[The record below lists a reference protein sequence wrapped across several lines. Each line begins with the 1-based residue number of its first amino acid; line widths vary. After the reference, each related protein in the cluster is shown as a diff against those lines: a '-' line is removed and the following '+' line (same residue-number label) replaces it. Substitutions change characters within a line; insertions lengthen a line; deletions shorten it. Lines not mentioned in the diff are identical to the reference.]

1 MYNLHKI
8 EVMRGAFVVLLG
20 LALFVV
26 LILLLALK
34 KREYSQFGIGYS
46 VVLIL
51 GGLSLG
57 AMDGFGLGSIIIAGM
72 GVVSLVIFVVV
83 ARITSPS

>member
-1 MYNLHKI
+1 M
-8 EVMRGAFVVLLG
+8 MGAFIVLLG
-20 LALFVV
+20 LALFAL
-26 LILLLALK
+26 LIINLAVN

-57 AMDGFGLGSIIIAGM
+57 AADGFGLGSIIIAGI
-72 GVVSLVIFVVV
+72 GIFSLAAFIILS
-83 ARITSPS
+83 RIK